1 MSFTKEVTYSFFKT
15 VTNAKKLSWQYIE
28 EDVRYNVFSVD
39 ANVQYIAVIYKSGF
53 EPLGMDIVAEA
64 ANRTDFETNFKNTAN
79 TRLSDVYTS
88 DNFIR
93 VTQEPREGDAK
104 NFYSPNFCNRTTW
117 YEGST
122 KVTNYSMTDS
132 GDLTTW
138 NTNGVHNGPW
148 IDLYHGKLFC
158 EDYILA
164 ANADYG
170 VKVEVS
176 TNGGSNWTT
185 KTQNFFGDTAT
196 GDYDINYA
204 NGTIT
209 FNSALSSGNLV
220 RATFA
225 KAPSSMTWTMK
236 PDSGK
241 RLKLLYAE
249 IQMTTDVEMTADI
262 QYQTWVYNP
271 YDLPNKVMIVNLK
284 YKSIT
289 DLLYESTGVYP
300 RVPAFGGT
308 GSRGLGN
315 KEVVIFP
322 FNYNTARDILASQG
336 VEIRIVT
343 DKVHTGTFA
352 TTTLYCLQEDE

>member
-1 MSFTKEVTYSFFKT
+1 MSRKINLEYEDFK
-15 VTNAKKLSWQYIE
+15 NISQNKKLKWQFIE
-28 EDVRYNVFSVD
+28 EDDRYLVFSLD
-39 ANVQYIAVIYKSGF
+39 AQIEYQTELYKVGS
-53 EPLGMDIVAEA
+53 EPEGMDCEC
-64 ANRTDFETNFKNTAN
+64 NEENLTDFEDNFKASAN
-79 TRLSDVYTS
+79 DRLTETITS

-117 YEGST
+117 YENST
-122 KVTNYSMTDS
+122 KVTNYSLTDS

-148 IDLYHGKLFC
+148 VDLYHGKLFN
-158 EDYILA
+158 EDNLLVA
-164 ANADYG
+164 KPDYG

-176 TNGGSNWTT
+176 TNAGADWTV
-185 KTQNFFGDTAT
+185 KTQNVFGDTAT
-196 GDYDINYA
+196 GDYEINYA
-204 NGTIT
+204 NGTVT
-209 FNSALSSGNLV
+209 FNSALGVGNLV

-225 KAPSSMTWTMK
+225 KAPSSMLWTMK
-236 PDSGK
+236 PDAGK

-249 IQMTTDVEMTADI
+249 IQMTLDVEMQSDI

-271 YDLPNKVMIVNLK
+271 YDLPNKVMIFIFK
-284 YKSIT
+284 YKTIS

-300 RVPAFGGT
+300 VVPGFGGT
-308 GSRGLGN
+308 GPRGLGN
-315 KEVVIFP
+315 QQVVIFP
-322 FNYNTARDILASQG
+322 FQYNTARDILASQG

-343 DKVHTGTFA
+343 DKVHTGTYS